1 MQMVQRNSRKEF
13 PSNPQG
19 CREIPTAS
27 LALQNVFLDSDALH
41 SWLGTNDDKR
51 PPAESSLFYST
62 VISK

>member
-27 LALQNVFLDSDALH
+27 LALQNGGNGKNTSLS
-41 SWLGTNDDKR
+41 KR
-51 PPAESSLFYST
+51 LF
-62 VISK
+62 KC